1 MPNVKNI
8 FIRLLFTILMIGI
21 GLKQMQE
28 SNNSITSCQDNI
40 SKSKNLLYSINITE
54 LGKLYIMAPRLIL
67 IMNLSIIIA
76 SILFLF
82 KIDGYI
88 LLLNNFM
95 IIQFLLV
102 NNILLDNSSKCYLV
116 ASAYLSIYGSFYYF
130 TRCPICEF
138 CRREGIAELMPALCA
153 TDEVM
158 FRLQHGTLH
167 REHTIAAG
175 DPICDYWI
183 TGDQMKEPR

>member
-1 MPNVKNI
+1 
-8 FIRLLFTILMIGI
+8 
-21 GLKQMQE
+21 
-28 SNNSITSCQDNI
+28 
-40 SKSKNLLYSINITE
+40 
-54 LGKLYIMAPRLIL
+54 MAPRLIL

-130 TRCPICEF
+130 
-138 CRREGIAELMPALCA
+138 
-153 TDEVM
+153 
-158 FRLQHGTLH
+158 
-167 REHTIAAG
+167 
-175 DPICDYWI
+175 
-183 TGDQMKEPR
+183 KNK

>member
-28 SNNSITSCQDNI
+28 SNNLITSCQDNI

-102 NNILLDNSSKCYLV
+102 HNILLDNSSKCYLV

-130 TRCPICEF
+130 
-138 CRREGIAELMPALCA
+138 
-153 TDEVM
+153 
-158 FRLQHGTLH
+158 
-167 REHTIAAG
+167 
-175 DPICDYWI
+175 
-183 TGDQMKEPR
+183 KNK